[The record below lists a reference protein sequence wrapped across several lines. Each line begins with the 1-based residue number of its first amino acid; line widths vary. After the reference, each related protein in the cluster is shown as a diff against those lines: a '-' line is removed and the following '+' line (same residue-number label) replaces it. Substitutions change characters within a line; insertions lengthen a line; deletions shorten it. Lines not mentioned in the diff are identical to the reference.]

1 MPSSL
6 NLLVVTLVLAPGPSG
21 AAAPDSQKKL
31 LELRSLVQDANF
43 RNDPVKL
50 RALSKEISTLIADK
64 NVGPF
69 ALYEAGW
76 ADWAV
81 FNAEFVAGRKQES
94 AAAVSSALDRF
105 RRAVALMPEDADA
118 HAMLANVLISA
129 AISSPDGIRTYGPE
143 LARIRRRALK
153 LGPKNPRVVLMDAGM
168 IFNTP
173 PERGGSQEE
182 GLQRWLEA
190 VELFEGEARTS
201 PPHPLSPRWGRT
213 LAYGWMSDLY
223 LAFKPP
229 RTAEARKA
237 AETALKLRPDFWYV
251 KERVLP
257 RLKD

>member
-43 RNDPVKL
+43 RNDPAKL
-50 RALSKEISTLIADK
+50 RALSEEISTLIADK

-105 RRAVALMPEDADA
+105 LRAVALMPEDADA

-153 LGPKNPRVVLMDAGM
+153 LR
-168 IFNTP
+168 
-173 PERGGSQEE
+173 
-182 GLQRWLEA
+182 
-190 VELFEGEARTS
+190 
-201 PPHPLSPRWGRT
+201 
-213 LAYGWMSDLY
+213 
-223 LAFKPP
+223 
-229 RTAEARKA
+229 
-237 AETALKLRPDFWYV
+237 
-251 KERVLP
+251 
-257 RLKD
+257 